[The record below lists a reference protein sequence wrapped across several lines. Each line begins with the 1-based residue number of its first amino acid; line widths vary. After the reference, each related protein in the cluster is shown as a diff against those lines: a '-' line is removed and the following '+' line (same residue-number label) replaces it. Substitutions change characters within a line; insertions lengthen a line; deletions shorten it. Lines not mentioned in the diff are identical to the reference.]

1 MSKTALVTGIT
12 GQDGAYLAELLLER
26 GYKVYG
32 AQRRNTGVQ
41 HWRLDRLGITHDIEF
56 IDFELNENTNINR
69 VIDKTSPDEIYNLGA
84 QSFVHLSFEQ
94 PLYTS
99 DTNFFGP
106 ARILEAIRDS
116 DVKFYQAGTSEM
128 FGKVRD
134 VPQCET
140 TPFYPRS
147 PYGVAK
153 LAAYWMT
160 VNYRESYNMFA
171 CNGLLFN
178 HESPLRGKEFV
189 TRKLVYNL
197 VKIFRGDQEFVEM
210 GNMDAQRDWG
220 HAKDYVRAMYLMMQQ
235 EAPND
240 YVIATGETNSIE
252 TFARTV
258 CNKLDLK
265 YEDVIKI
272 NPKFYRP
279 AEVDLLIGD
288 PMKAKLDLNWEP
300 SYTLDT
306 LIEEMVE
313 EELKYYGYQ
322 H

>member
-32 AQRRNTGVQ
+32 AQRRNTGIQ
-41 HWRLDRLGITHDIEF
+41 HWRTDRLGITSDIEF
-56 IDFELNENTNINR
+56 VDFELNEISNIQR
-69 VIDKTSPDEIYNLGA
+69 VIEDTTPDEIYNLAA
-84 QSFVHLSFEQ
+84 QSFVKLSFDQ

-106 ARILEAIRDS
+106 ARILECIKDT
-116 DVKFYQAGTSEM
+116 DIKFYQAGTSEM
-128 FGKVRD
+128 YGMVQEL
-134 VPQCET
+134 PQNES

-153 LAAYWMT
+153 LAAYWM
-160 VNYRESYNMFA
+160 VKNYRESYYTFG
-171 CNGLLFN
+171 CNGILFN

-189 TRKLVYNL
+189 TRKLVHNL
-197 VKIFRGDQEFVEM
+197 VKVHKKDLNHVEV
-210 GNMDAQRDWG
+210 GNMSAQRDWG

-235 EAPND
+235 ENADD
-240 YVIATGETNSIE
+240 YVIATGETNTIE

-258 CNKLDLK
+258 CQYLDLK

-272 NPKFYRP
+272 NYKFFRP
-279 AEVDLLIGD
+279 AEVDLLVGD
-288 PMKAKLDLNWEP
+288 ATKAKLDLNWEP
-300 SYTLDT
+300 SYTLKT
-306 LIEEMVE
+306 LIEEMIE
-313 EELKYYGYQ
+313 EELKYYAYQ

>member
-32 AQRRNTGVQ
+32 AQRRNTGIQ
-41 HWRLDRLGITHDIEF
+41 HWRTDRLGITSD
-56 IDFELNENTNINR
+56 IDFELNEISNIQR
-69 VIDKTSPDEIYNLGA
+69 VIEDTTPDEIYNLAA
-84 QSFVHLSFEQ
+84 QSFVKLSFDQ

-106 ARILEAIRDS
+106 ARILECIKDT
-116 DVKFYQAGTSEM
+116 DIKFYQAGTSEM
-128 FGKVRD
+128 YGMVQEL
-134 VPQCET
+134 PQNES

-153 LAAYWMT
+153 LAAYWM
-160 VNYRESYNMFA
+160 VKNYRESYYTFG
-171 CNGLLFN
+171 CNGILFN
-178 HESPLRGKEFV
+178 HESPLRGNEFV
-189 TRKLVYNL
+189 TRKLVHNL
-197 VKIFRGDQEFVEM
+197 VKVHKKDLNHVEV
-210 GNMDAQRDWG
+210 GNMSAQRDWG

-235 EAPND
+235 ENADD
-240 YVIATGETNSIE
+240 YVIATGETNTIE

-258 CNKLDLK
+258 CQYLDLK

-272 NPKFYRP
+272 NYKFFRP
-279 AEVDLLIGD
+279 AEVDLLVGD
-288 PMKAKLDLNWEP
+288 ATKAKLDLNWEP
-300 SYTLDT
+300 SYTLKT
-306 LIEEMVE
+306 LIEEMIE
-313 EELKYYGYQ
+313 EELKYYAYQ